1 MRAVVLASKNAP
13 VSASGRQRR
22 MSTIPARWDEKRAG
36 VPVKIASVPL
46 RPSQRSSTSR
56 PARIEPGMPVQ
67 LRITYCARRRFVS
80 LSARPRKGNGKAGRT
95 HITIGDVKRAIA
107 ELRATR
113 LEEHSDE
120 AIIERERQP
129 DERCARGA

>member
-1 MRAVVLASKNAP
+1 MRAVVLASRNAP
-13 VSASGRQRR
+13 VSAGGHRR
-22 MSTIPARWDEKRAG
+22 CMSTIPARWDEKRVD

-80 LSARPRKGNGKAGRT
+80 LSAQPGKRNGKAGRT
-95 HITIGDVKRAIA
+95 HVTIGDVKRAIA
-107 ELRATR
+107 ELRAAR
-113 LEEHSDE
+113 LKEHGDE
-120 AIIERERQP
+120 AIVEREREP
-129 DERCARGA
+129 DERCAKGA